1 MSDLF
6 VYLWQIKHVDA
17 KPIAAIQIIH
27 VTVQCK
33 DIAYVAQIASVALT
47 FVKKLL
53 DKCPNCNFQIY
64 FLF

>member
-1 MSDLF
+1 MSIFF

-17 KPIAAIQIIH
+17 KPTAAIPIMH

-33 DIAYVAQIASVALT
+33 DIAYAATIANVVLA

-53 DKCPNCNFQIY
+53 DNYRQQLLSI
-64 FLF
+64 LFFI